1 MEMAKPMRPL
11 RVALLPELIRYAIDR
26 QGMTK
31 LDSASYQERDVK
43 SPDVLAAW
51 YGIRHY
57 CDCHHSAFFRLAQNP
72 TIPACGCRTYKSGES
87 MACLLMAVFGFALV
101 GVISVRM
108 HDAVTSGLL
117 GPR

>member
-43 SPDVLAAW
+43 SPDALAAW
-51 YGIRHY
+51 YVF
-57 CDCHHSAFFRLAQNP
+57 D
-72 TIPACGCRTYKSGES
+72 TIVIAITAHFSGSRKIQLCERVCRTYKSGES
-87 MACLLMAVFGFALV
+87 MACLLMAAFGFALV
-101 GVISVRM
+101 GVISVRI

-117 GPR
+117 GPS